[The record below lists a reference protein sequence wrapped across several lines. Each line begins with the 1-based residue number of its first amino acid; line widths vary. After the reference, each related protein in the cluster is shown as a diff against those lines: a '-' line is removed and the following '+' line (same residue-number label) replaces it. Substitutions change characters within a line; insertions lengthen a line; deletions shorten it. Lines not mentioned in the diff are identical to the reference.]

1 MDDFNS
7 IIKGARPVLVDAHAE
22 WCGPCKAMS
31 PIIQELAHEL
41 SGRVRVLKV
50 DVDRNPMF
58 ARQYRINGVPTLLLF
73 KNGAVVWRQSGV
85 MSAAHLTKAVEAHL
99 SDASLP

>member
-1 MDDFNS
+1 MDDFDS

-22 WCGPCKAMS
+22 WCAPCKAMS
-31 PIIQELAHEL
+31 PIVQELAHEL

-58 ARQYRINGVPTLLLF
+58 AERYRISGVPTLLLF
-73 KNGAVVWRQSGV
+73 KRGEVVWRQSGV
-85 MSAAHLTKAVEAHL
+85 MSASQLTRSVEAHL
-99 SDASLP
+99 